1 MENLEVRFFKKDL
14 VGFGLIYFVFT
25 ILCVV
30 MFVIGYNFA
39 LSLIFAIFLFIT
51 SIMVILSTCL
61 FRIRVI
67 GDNFKVR
74 TKFGQKYEFSI
85 SDIQKIKYIKH
96 NNIKRGPQYAL
107 VITAG
112 NKELELNKQ
121 MEGFDIMVEYLLKK
135 YADDNGFKNIVF
147 YVDDGISGTTFER
160 DGFQAMMSDI
170 ESGKVGTVITKDL
183 SRLGRD
189 YLKTGEYVE
198 IIFPDHDVRYI
209 AINDNVDT
217 FKGDNEFMA
226 FKNIFNDWYA
236 RDCSKKIRAVFK
248 AKGQSGKHLCP
259 PVYGY
264 KKSDTDKNLWVIDDT
279 AAEVVRKIFRLCIE
293 GYGPVQIARIL
304 TEQGV
309 PTPTAYALSQGRN
322 NGRHNAKLHRWG
334 ANTICHIL
342 ERLEYCGHTVN
353 FRTHMK
359 SYKVHKIVYNPQDE
373 WQIFKNT
380 QEPIIT
386 QQEFDLVQEL
396 RKNKRRP
403 QKMQTVNPFAGMVYC
418 ADCGEKMYL
427 SRRKNE
433 RPEQEH
439 MRCSTYAKEQD
450 KCTVHYIRT
459 CVLNEIVLGELNKLL
474 ETIKENEEEFI
485 NSAMNHSIEKKSSE
499 LTKAKKTI
507 KQAEKRIAELD
518 KLFTRLYEDNV
529 LGKISDERF
538 TVMSAGYENEQKM
551 LKATVSELRT
561 IIAHAEKQA
570 SDVTAFL
577 KAVHKY
583 EHITKLTPE
592 IMHELI
598 EKIVVHEADKSS
610 GKRVQQIDI
619 YYRFDVAV
627 SSVTAETG
635 KYGKKTA

>member
-1 MENLEVRFFKKDL
+1 MTDK
-14 VGFGLIYFVFT
+14 
-25 ILCVV
+25 
-30 MFVIGYNFA
+30 
-39 LSLIFAIFLFIT
+39 
-51 SIMVILSTCL
+51 
-61 FRIRVI
+61 
-67 GDNFKVR
+67 
-74 TKFGQKYEFSI
+74 
-85 SDIQKIKYIKH
+85 
-96 NNIKRGPQYAL
+96 
-107 VITAG
+107 ITALYCRLSQDDMLDG
-112 NKELELNKQ
+112 ESNSITNQKAILQKFAE
-121 MEGFDIMVEYLLKK
+121 
-135 YADDNGFKNIVF
+135 DNGFPNPTF
-147 YVDDGISGTTFER
+147 YVDDGVSGTTWER
-160 DGFQAMMSDI
+160 EGFKAMMADI
-170 ESGKVGTVITKDL
+170 EDGKVATVITKDL

-189 YLKTGEYVE
+189 YLKTGELIEMV
-198 IIFPDHDVRYI
+198 FPDYDVRYI
-209 AINDNVDT
+209 AVNDNVDT
-217 FKGDNEFMA
+217 AKSENEMLA

-236 RDCSKKIRAVFK
+236 RDCSKKIRAVFR

-264 KKSDTDKNLWVIDDT
+264 KKSDTDKNLWVIDEP
-279 AAEVVRKIFRLCIE
+279 AAEVVRKIFKLCID

-304 TEQGV
+304 TEQNI
-309 PTPTAYALSQGRN
+309 PTPTAYALSQGRD

-334 ANTICHIL
+334 ANTIAHIL

-359 SYKVHKIVYNPQDE
+359 SYKVHKIVYNPQNE

-418 ADCGEKMYL
+418 AYCGEKMYL

-450 KCTVHYIRT
+450 KCTAHYIRT

-474 ETIKENEEEFI
+474 ATVRENEGEFI
-485 NSAMNHSIEKKSSE
+485 QTAMSNSVQRKSSE
-499 LTKAKKTI
+499 LTKAKKTL

-529 LGKISDERF
+529 LGRLSDERF
-538 TVMSAGYENEQKM
+538 TMMSAGYEEEQAK
-551 LKATVSELRT
+551 LKATVAELT
-561 IIAHAEKQA
+561 AFVETAEQKS

-577 KAVHKY
+577 KVVHKY
-583 EHITKLTPE
+583 EHIETLTPE
-592 IMHELI
+592 IMHELVD
-598 EKIVVHEADKSS
+598 KIIVHEPDKSS
-610 GKRVQQIDI
+610 GKRVQDI
-619 YYRFDVAV
+619 EIHFRFDVAV
-627 SSVTAETG
+627 STISVETG
-635 KYGKKTA
+635 KYGKKVA

>member
-1 MENLEVRFFKKDL
+1 MTDK
-14 VGFGLIYFVFT
+14 
-25 ILCVV
+25 
-30 MFVIGYNFA
+30 
-39 LSLIFAIFLFIT
+39 
-51 SIMVILSTCL
+51 
-61 FRIRVI
+61 
-67 GDNFKVR
+67 
-74 TKFGQKYEFSI
+74 
-85 SDIQKIKYIKH
+85 
-96 NNIKRGPQYAL
+96 
-107 VITAG
+107 ITALYCRLSQDDMIDG
-112 NKELELNKQ
+112 ESNSITNQKL
-121 MEGFDIMVEYLLKK
+121 ILKK

-304 TEQGV
+304 TEQSI
-309 PTPTAYALSQGRN
+309 PTPTAYALSQGRD

-334 ANTICHIL
+334 ANTICH
-342 ERLEYCGHTVN
+342 
-353 FRTHMK
+353 K
-359 SYKVHKIVYNPQDE
+359 DE

-433 RPEQEH
+433 RLEQEH

-485 NSAMNHSIEKKSSE
+485 NSAMNHSVQKKSSE

-538 TVMSAGYENEQKM
+538 TVMSAGYESEQKM
-551 LKATVSELRT
+551 LKATVSELRAIT
-561 IIAHAEKQA
+561 AHAEKQA
-570 SDVTAFL
+570 SDVTIFL
-577 KAVHKY
+577 KTVHKY